1 MENKLKLI
9 VEDNFLDYDIIV
21 EQQNPNKP
29 RNLKIRGPY
38 IVTGKKNQNERSYEE
53 GPMEETVN
61 DYQNLITNNRS
72 VGELN
77 HPKSVSVD
85 YERGCHKVTSLVK
98 DGNIWI
104 GESNVLK
111 GLPKGDILFHLLEN
125 NVKVGMSTR
134 GVGKTDNYGK
144 VTKYKLIA
152 IDAVSDPSADEA
164 WVDGI
169 LESKD
174 YMINN
179 YGDVVEVAYDILNK
193 NLSHIPNTSTEKDEY
208 IVECL
213 KNFLKSI

>member
-1 MENKLKLI
+1 MDNKLKLI
-9 VEDNFLDYDIIV
+9 VEDNFFDYDIIV

-29 RNLKIRGPY
+29 KNLKIRGPY
-38 IVTGKKNQNERSYEE
+38 IVTGKKNQNDRSYDE
-53 GPMEETVN
+53 GVMEQTVN
-61 DYQNLITNNRS
+61 DYQTMILDKRA

-85 YERGCHKVTSLVK
+85 YERGCHKITSLTK

-104 GESNVLK
+104 GESNVLR
-111 GLPKGDILFHLLEN
+111 GLPKGDILYHLLEN
-125 NVKVGMSTR
+125 DVKVGMSTR
-134 GVGKTDNYGK
+134 GVGKADSYGR
-144 VTKYKLIA
+144 VTQYKLIA
-152 IDAVSDPSADEA
+152 VDAVSDPSADEA

-174 YMINN
+174 YMINT

-213 KNFLKSI
+213 KKFLKSI